1 MSRLENNVIIITGAS
16 AGIGKELTL
25 QLAPQKTRLVLAA
38 RSHEQLEKVAATCR
52 ELGAQ
57 TLCVQTDVA
66 NRAQCENLIEQT
78 IKAFGRID
86 VLVNNAGMSMWAEF
100 QTIQDI
106 SVFEKLMQ
114 VNYLG
119 SVYPT
124 FYALPHLLES
134 KGRIVAVSS
143 LTGKNGVPTRTGY
156 AASKHALV
164 GFFDSLRIELDDTGV
179 SVTMIYPGFVK
190 SQVRKRALGA
200 DGQPLGASKLDEEKI
215 MPVDVCVRRMIRA
228 IEKRDRELLMTT
240 KAKIG
245 LWLKLISPKLVDKI
259 AKKSIQTGR
268 T

>member
-1 MSRLENNVIIITGAS
+1 MSNLENNVIIITGAS
-16 AGIGKELTL
+16 TGIGKELAL
-25 QLAPQKTRLVLAA
+25 QLAPLHTRLVLAA
-38 RSHEQLEKVAATCR
+38 RSMQKLEQVAASCR

-66 NRAQCENLIEQT
+66 DESQCKNLIEQAV
-78 IKAFGRID
+78 KAFGRID

-106 SVFEKLMQ
+106 SVFERLMQ

-124 FYALPHLLES
+124 FYALPHLLKS
-134 KGRIVAVSS
+134 QGRIVAVSS

-164 GFFDSLRIELDDTGV
+164 GFFDSLRIELFETGV
-179 SVTMIYPGFVK
+179 TVTMIYPGFVK
-190 SQVRKRALGA
+190 SEVRQRALGA
-200 DGQPLGASKLDEEKI
+200 DGQPLGTSKLDEEKI
-215 MPVDVCVRRMIRA
+215 MPVEVCVRQMIRA

-259 AKKSIQTGR
+259 AKKSIQTG
-268 T
+268 TT